1 MRIRNEMCKTVR
13 WSNGITGTLAF
24 LVCLLLANR
33 ARAQLSMDP
42 AQSAGASP
50 SIYKQ
55 VRFEQHLGRQIPLDL
70 NFTDEHGQQ
79 VTLRQYFG
87 HGPVILT
94 LAYYRCP
101 MLCTEVLN
109 GLVRGLRPLKLALGK
124 DYQVIT
130 VSFDPGDTTAL
141 AGSKHEVY
149 AVMYGRRGG
158 ENGWHFLT
166 GNPPQIE
173 QLARAVGFHYAYD
186 PESKQFAHASGIM
199 LLTEQGVLSQ
209 YTYGVSFPERDL
221 RLGLIRAS
229 QGQIGTMVDQVLL
242 YCYHY
247 DPQTGRYGIAI
258 SRALTIAG
266 ALTVLVL
273 GIGMI
278 AMFRREHYELERW
291 RLRCEHRRN
300 HSGELM

>member
-1 MRIRNEMCKTVR
+1 MRIRNEVCR
-13 WSNGITGTLAF
+13 ILCCCNRAAALAS

-33 ARAQLSMDP
+33 APAQLSMDP
-42 AQSAGASP
+42 AQSAGTSP
-50 SIYKQ
+50 AIYKK
-55 VRFEQHLGRQIPLDL
+55 VRFEQRLGRQIPLDL
-70 NFTDEHGQQ
+70 NFTDEHGHS

-101 MLCTEVLN
+101 MLCTEELN
-109 GLVRGLRPLKLALGK
+109 GLVRGLRPLKFELGR
-124 DYQVIT
+124 DYQVVT

-141 AGSKHEVY
+141 AGSKHEEY

-166 GNPPQIE
+166 GNPAQID
-173 QLARAVGFHYAYD
+173 QLAQSVGFHYAYD

-199 LLTEQGVLSQ
+199 ILTEQGILSQ

-229 QGQIGTMVDQVLL
+229 QNQIGNVVDQVLL

-247 DPQTGRYGIAI
+247 DPQTGKYGVVI
-258 SRALTIAG
+258 SRALTIGG

-273 GIGMI
+273 GLGMLT
-278 AMFRREHYELERW
+278 MFRKEHYELDRW
-291 RLRCEHRRN
+291 RLRCEHRRTS
-300 HSGELM
+300 SGEPT